1 MAAGVRGEGLL
12 RVKQAARGWGSGDG
26 PGSVCGGRVIAG
38 DRSRVVSRV
47 RIAGG
52 RWAAAIGACSATV
65 VLAIVGLACFGT
77 VVL

>member
-12 RVKQAARGWGSGDG
+12 RVKRAARRLGVWRRAGE
-26 PGSVCGGRVIAG
+26 RLRRTG
-38 DRSRVVSRV
+38 DRRRPLAGVSRV

-52 RWAAAIGACSATV
+52 RWAAAIGPCSATV